1 MVTLWQKTHHH
12 HRVREVRP
20 IMTGATKAHHQQVD
34 AISGPHITRLS
45 TQRRLSRNGRAK
57 GQHLLRCNE
66 GKAANDTQ
74 QQQDNQAGYQ
84 TPPATASREWL
95 LGYRAS
101 GPGRLSWLAVRI
113 LWSIGVDD
121 RSRRPTRTPT
131 RTPGGWHL
139 LAWRYKLPVRIYGWS
154 IYILLPWIL
163 ISSTVRPLL
172 RLMVLKASKD

>member
-113 LWSIGVDD
+113 LWSIGVDG
-121 RSRRPTRTPT
+121 RRRPRT
-131 RTPGGWHL
+131 RTPGGRHL
-139 LAWRYKLPVRIYGWS
+139 LAWRYRLPLWIYRWS

-163 ISSTVRPLL
+163 ICSTVGSLL
-172 RLMVLKASKD
+172 CLP